1 MNFVWRSLNP
11 RLIFCIWFTVNASL
25 LSLPAYAQK
34 QSNNTNDSQ
43 NKISNN
49 SQQDEPLSVDKLP
62 PTSTARDLWAQAKLV
77 KITSVQIDKAQ
88 SGLEVILETASGNLT
103 APIAQSQGKI
113 LYFDIPNATLALS
126 DGKEFRVDNPVK
138 GIANISVTQANASYV
153 RVILTGI
160 DVLPTSQIS
169 SNAKGLVIGTSA
181 IAPEPIA
188 QNPSASDDR
197 EEDITITGD
206 RRRTPS
212 TGSKTDIPLRDIPA
226 SVQTIPKEVIKDTGS
241 NTLDAIIR
249 SAPSVQQAS
258 QSNYGFA
265 NTYSIRGL
273 TQSFLR
279 DGVPDGLAING
290 YFRTLTDV
298 ESIEI
303 LKGPGSSLF
312 GSLAPGGTINLI
324 SKKPQSIPAYDVN
337 FTAGSFGTYGG
348 NIDFTGALTDDKT
361 LLYRFNGA
369 YNTTDGYRGA
379 RNTSIEILP
388 KIAWKP
394 NEFNTLNFSFDYRSA
409 DVITDSQGIPFRG
422 VAILDVPRDT
432 RYYSPFS
439 QSTQSIYRG
448 AINHEWQVNPDLVV
462 RNNLIVLYRNL
473 VIARNTTT
481 GFNTTTNPD
490 GSSNY
495 LTTLA
500 NRGFRD
506 QIDNAL
512 DLTYQTEAVL
522 KVLTGEIKHTIL
534 AGIEYQY
541 KNYTS
546 VRDTSTFRPPTNIL
560 NPVLETSRN
569 QRISFVRDFDIRQQ
583 ANYTGIY
590 AQDQIEFSEQLKAR
604 FGGRFDIFGINRTG
618 TVGSDKNSY
627 SQAPSAFSYQVGL
640 VYQPT
645 REVSLYGGISKNY
658 LAALS
663 TEGVTSV
670 FDPPESALQYELGAK
685 AELFDGRLAVNLA
698 FFDITRENFIITI
711 NDVRQP
717 IGAQKTRGIEL
728 DFNAKP
734 LDGWNIYG
742 GLSLY
747 DAKLTNLPNTRIFEG
762 NRPVGVPATAASI
775 GTSYEIQSGDFKGLG
790 FGGGLTY
797 RDSIFT
803 TNDNRRSLPAYTTLD
818 LVLFYRQKTFEAQ
831 LNFYNVTNTEYF
843 RNGSNGGGLPGT
855 PFTVSATVG
864 FKF

>member
-1 MNFVWRSLNP
+1 MNFMLRSLNP
-11 RLIFCIWFTVNASL
+11 NLIFYSWLAITASL
-25 LSLPAYAQK
+25 AGLPAYAQDIPI
-34 QSNNTNDSQ
+34 NT
-43 NKISNN
+43 NN
-49 SQQDEPLSVDKLP
+49 SQDKVSINSQQVEPLSVAELTPKSNMAKDLLAQN
-62 PTSTARDLWAQAKLV
+62 TAISITAV
-77 KITSVQIDKAQ
+77 KVNAVSEN
-88 SGLEVILETASGNLT
+88 LEVILETATGNISL
-103 APIAQSQGKI
+103 PVAQSQANI
-113 LYFDIPNATLALS
+113 LYFDIANATLSLPNA
-126 DGKEFRVDNPVK
+126 KEFLVENPAK
-138 GIANISVTQANASYV
+138 GIASISVIQANASYV
-153 RVILTGI
+153 RVMMTG
-160 DVLPTSQIS
+160 VNALPTAQIS
-169 SNAKGLVIGTSA
+169 SNAKGLVITSGA
-181 IAPEPIA
+181 IAQA
-188 QNPSASDDR
+188 KNDDQ
-197 EEDITITGD
+197 EEDITVTGD
-206 RRRTPS
+206 RKRSLS
-212 TGSKTDIPLRDIPA
+212 TGSKTDTPLRDIPA
-226 SVQTIPKEVIKDTGS
+226 SVQVIPQEVIKDTGS
-241 NTLDAIIR
+241 TTLDGIIR

-258 QSNYGFA
+258 QSNYGFG

-279 DGVPDGLAING
+279 DGVPDGLSING

-298 ESIEI
+298 DRVEI

-312 GSLAPGGTINLI
+312 GTLSPGGTINLI
-324 SKKPQSIPAYDVN
+324 SKKPQSTPVYGVN
-337 FTAGSFGTYGG
+337 LTAGSFGSYGG
-348 NIDFTGALTDDKT
+348 NVDFTGTLNEDKT

-369 YNTTDGYRGA
+369 YNKTDGYRGIA
-379 RNTSIEILP
+379 NTSIEFLP
-388 KIAWKP
+388 KITWKP
-394 NEFNTLNFSFDYRSA
+394 NEFNTLNFSFDYRNV

-422 VAILDVPRDT
+422 VEILNVPRDT
-432 RYYSPFS
+432 RYYSSFS
-439 QSTQSIYRG
+439 KSTQSIYRG
-448 AINHEWQVNPDLVV
+448 AINHEWQVNPDFLV
-462 RNNLIVLYRNL
+462 RNNLIVLYRDL
-473 VIARNTTT
+473 AIARNTSG
-481 GFNTTTNPD
+481 GFNTTTNAD
-490 GSSNY
+490 GSTNY

-512 DLTYQTEAVL
+512 DLTYQTEAVW
-522 KVLTGEIKHTIL
+522 KTFTGDIKHTIL

-546 VRDTSTFRPPTNIL
+546 VRDTSTFKPPTNIL
-560 NPVLETSRN
+560 NPVLETSRD
-569 QRISFVRDFDIRQQ
+569 QRISFVRDFDVRQQ
-583 ANYTGIY
+583 ANYTSVY

-604 FGGRFDIFGINRTG
+604 FGARFDIFGISRTG
-618 TVGSDKNSY
+618 TVGADKNSY
-627 SQAPSAFSYQVGL
+627 NRVPSALSYQAGL
-640 VYQPT
+640 VYQPI
-645 REVSLYGGISKNY
+645 RELSLYGGISKNY

-685 AELFDGRLAVNLA
+685 TELFDGKLALNLA

-717 IGAQKTRGIEL
+717 IGAQKTRGMEL

-734 LDGWNIYG
+734 VDGWNIYG

-747 DAKLTNLPNTRIFEG
+747 DARLTNLPNTRIFEG
-762 NRPVGVPATAASI
+762 NRPVGVPNAAASI

-797 RDSIFT
+797 RDNIFT

-855 PFTVSATVG
+855 PFTVAATIG